1 MVILLVMLV
10 LDGEEIDDGETVI
23 VETVVSLT

>member
-1 MVILLVMLV
+1 MVILLVMLG